1 MVIADTDV
9 ALFIKD
15 QRGETFYDTNLE
27 SWISPEEVRLAATR
41 EIMRTMAP
49 TEPASDRRDDSV
61 LVRPATPDDLSE
73 ILRLYRQLTD
83 EDTPVLLP
91 DSDKASSVLD
101 AMAAQSGRQLLVAE
115 NGRQILGTADLLI
128 VPNLT
133 HGGAPWAV
141 IENVVVDEK
150 ARRRGVG
157 RALVADLVR
166 RCTEAHCY
174 KMQLLSNK
182 RRTEAHDFYR
192 SVGFEAMAEGFR
204 RYLL

>member
-1 MVIADTDV
+1 MVLADTDV

-27 SWISPEEVRLAATR
+27 SWITPEEVRLAAGR

-49 TEPASDRRDDSV
+49 RERSSDGRDDSV

-83 EDTPVLLP
+83 DDTPVLLP
-91 DSDKASSVLD
+91 DSGKASSVLD
-101 AMAAQSGRQLLVAE
+101 AMAAQSGRQMLVAE
-115 NGRQILGTADLLI
+115 IGRQILGTADLLI

-150 ARRRGVG
+150 ARRHGVG

-166 RCTEAHCY
+166 RCTEAGCY

-182 RRTEAHDFYR
+182 RRTEAHEFYR

-204 RYLL
+204 MYLL

>member
-1 MVIADTDV
+1 
-9 ALFIKD
+9 
-15 QRGETFYDTNLE
+15 
-27 SWISPEEVRLAATR
+27 VRPASTR
-41 EIMRTMAP
+41 EIMRSMAP
-49 TEPASDRRDDSV
+49 SEPASDGREAAV
-61 LVRPATPDDLSE
+61 LVRPATPDDLAE

-91 DSDKASSVLD
+91 DSDRASSVLD
-101 AMAAQSGRQLLVAE
+101 AMAAQSGRQMLVAE
-115 NGRQILGTADLLI
+115 SGRQISGTADLLI

-141 IENVVVDEK
+141 IENVVVDEG
-150 ARRRGVG
+150 ARRHGVG
-157 RALVADLVR
+157 RALMADLVL
-166 RCTEAHCY
+166 RCTQAGCY

-182 RRTEAHDFYR
+182 RRTVAHEFYR

>member
-1 MVIADTDV
+1 MRI
-9 ALFIKD
+9 
-15 QRGETFYDTNLE
+15 
-27 SWISPEEVRLAATR
+27 AATR

-49 TEPASDRRDDSV
+49 PERASDDRDDSV
-61 LVRPATPDDLSE
+61 LVRPATSDDLAE
-73 ILRLYRQLTD
+73 ILRMYRQLVD
-83 EDTPVLLP
+83 GDAPVLLP
-91 DSDKASSVLD
+91 DRGRASSVLD
-101 AMAAQSGRQLLVAE
+101 AMAAQSGRQMLVAE
-115 NGRQILGTADLLI
+115 IGRQMVGTADLLI

-150 ARRRGVG
+150 ARRHGVG
-157 RALVADLVR
+157 RALVAEIVR
-166 RCTEAHCY
+166 RCTEAGCY

-182 RRTEAHDFYR
+182 RRTEAHEFYR

>member
-1 MVIADTDV
+1 
-9 ALFIKD
+9 
-15 QRGETFYDTNLE
+15 
-27 SWISPEEVRLAATR
+27 
-41 EIMRTMAP
+41 MRTMA
-49 TEPASDRRDDSV
+49 TSEQASDGGDVSV
-61 LVRPATPDDLSE
+61 LVRPATPDDLGE

-91 DSDKASSVLD
+91 DSAKAFSVLD
-101 AMAAQSGRQLLVAE
+101 AMAAQSGRQMLVAE
-115 NGRQILGTADLLI
+115 TGRRILGTADLLI

-141 IENVVVDEK
+141 IENVVVDEE
-150 ARRRGVG
+150 ARRHGVG
-157 RALVADLVR
+157 RALMADLVR
-166 RCTEAHCY
+166 RCTQAGCY

-182 RRTEAHDFYR
+182 RRSEAHEFYR